1 MSRARP
7 TDCRHL
13 AMDDID
19 DHPELAAL
27 TIVRR
32 ALPVIANALL
42 AAHPHLVGDDI
53 ADPAEDAANVVL
65 HASDTLVAALDAYH
79 RIITTADTDPTKD
92 DREPRF

>member
-1 MSRARP
+1 MSCARP

-13 AMDDID
+13 AMDDLD

-53 ADPAEDAANVVL
+53 ADQVPATGLQAPTLHPAGHVV
-65 HASDTLVAALDAYH
+65 SVNG
-79 RIITTADTDPTKD
+79 
-92 DREPRF
+92 